1 MQSFDSITI
10 AILVAAVVVL
20 LKLRSVLGQK
30 TGHQEDLSDMFNR
43 EKEKRQKQEEGA
55 AADNVVK
62 LPTRTKSNNTS
73 ADADLDGK
81 DPRLA
86 QIDKIAKPR
95 TKINKGLKDI
105 LKADDNFN
113 PKEFM
118 AGADMAY
125 EMIVNA
131 FAQGDT
137 QTLENLLSSE
147 VYKGFKSVIDER
159 EALGETVKSTFIGID
174 ESGVHAAEVKDFEAH
189 ITIKFVSQI
198 VSATY
203 DKEGVIIE
211 GDDKDIARVKDI
223 WTFARDTRSNDPNW
237 KLVATEAGA

>member
-1 MQSFDSITI
+1 MQSFDPFTI

-30 TGHQEDLSDMFNR
+30 TGHQEDLTDMFDP
-43 EKEKRQKQEEGA
+43 KKRKKQSEQDGP

-62 LPTRTKSNNTS
+62 LPTRPQNDNQ
-73 ADADLDGK
+73 DADEK

-95 TKINKGLKDI
+95 TKINKGLKEI
-105 LKADDNFN
+105 LAADAGFN

-137 QTLENLLSSE
+137 KSLSNLLSPE
-147 VYKGFKSVIDER
+147 VYEGFKSVIDDR
-159 EALGETVKSTFIGID
+159 ESRGETVQSSFIGID
-174 ESGVHAAEVKDFEAH
+174 ESKVHSAAVKSHEAH
-189 ITIKFVSQI
+189 ITIKFISQI
-198 VSATY
+198 VSATL
-203 DKEGVIIE
+203 DKEGTVIE

-223 WTFARDTRSNDPNW
+223 WTFARDTRSDDPNW

>member
-1 MQSFDSITI
+1 MQSFDPFTV
-10 AILVAAVVVL
+10 AILVAAIVVL
-20 LKLRSVLGQK
+20 LKLRSILGQK
-30 TGHQEDLSDMFNR
+30 TGHQEDLSDMFDR
-43 EKEKRQKQEEGA
+43 EQQKRKPKEDGP

-62 LPTRTKSNNTS
+62 LPTRGTANNP
-73 ADADLDGK
+73 DGDSK

-95 TKINKGLKDI
+95 TKINKGLKEI
-105 LKADDNFN
+105 LAADSGFN

-137 QTLENLLSSE
+137 KTLKNLLSAE
-147 VYKGFKSVIDER
+147 VFEGFSSVIKDR
-159 EALGETVKSTFIGID
+159 DSRGETVKSTFIGID
-174 ESGVHAAEVKDFEAH
+174 ESLVQSAEVKDHEAH
-189 ITIKFVSQI
+189 VTIKFISQI
-198 VSATY
+198 VSATL